1 MNKCGSGSPSLLPP
15 SLPPSLP
22 HLFDMFHA
30 MLFIGCPTPRE
41 NKFFG
46 RIDIF
51 KCVKDIKE
59 MGQVLAW
66 IPHAEGRER
75 RREGGGAVMGDCGCN
90 TSRRFA
96 ISRVG
101 CMHAGE
107 MKLLESKKKARD
119 HLNIPPRSSCPP
131 SLFPTHLPTFAATS
145 VCSASVEGA

>member
-75 RREGGGAVMGDCGCN
+75 RREGGEQSWVIVAVIPLVVLL
-90 TSRRFA
+90 FHELA
-96 ISRVG
+96 V
-101 CMHAGE
+101 CMPG
-107 MKLLESKKKARD
+107 R
-119 HLNIPPRSSCPP
+119 
-131 SLFPTHLPTFAATS
+131 
-145 VCSASVEGA
+145 